1 MNLLGWRP
9 PTALAMLLAA
19 ATDTG
24 QGWAPFGPAERHY
37 RQEFDSKES
46 PVMASGHKL
55 ARDTTDKATKESS
68 QSERKRSEQ
77 RGRNR

>member
-9 PTALAMLLAA
+9 PTALAMLSAV

-37 RQEFDSKES
+37 WQEFDSKES
-46 PVMASGHKL
+46 PVMASGH
-55 ARDTTDKATKESS
+55 
-68 QSERKRSEQ
+68 
-77 RGRNR
+77 